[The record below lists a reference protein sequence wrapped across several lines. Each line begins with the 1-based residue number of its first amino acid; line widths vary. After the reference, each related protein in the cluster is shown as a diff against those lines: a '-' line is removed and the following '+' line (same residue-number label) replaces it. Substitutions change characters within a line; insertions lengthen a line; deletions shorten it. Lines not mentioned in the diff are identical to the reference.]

1 MKHFRS
7 GLVAGALALGTAFAT
22 LTPAWAQELPRG
34 DATALGFDPD
44 RLARMDATFCAL
56 VDKGMTPGAVL
67 MLIREPKHG
76 FSDGPVHLNRVLH
89 GRCGPEIPALV
100 FAIQHLQRYR
110 WRPKSARSRQAWSL
124 LPGREPCGVS

>member
-44 RLARMDATFCAL
+44 RLARMDATFGAL

-67 MLIREPKHG
+67 MLIR
-76 FSDGPVHLNRVLH
+76 DGQIAHLSTMGKRTPT
-89 GRCGPEIPALV
+89 G
-100 FAIQHLQRYR
+100 
-110 WRPKSARSRQAWSL
+110 SR
-124 LPGREPCGVS
+124 